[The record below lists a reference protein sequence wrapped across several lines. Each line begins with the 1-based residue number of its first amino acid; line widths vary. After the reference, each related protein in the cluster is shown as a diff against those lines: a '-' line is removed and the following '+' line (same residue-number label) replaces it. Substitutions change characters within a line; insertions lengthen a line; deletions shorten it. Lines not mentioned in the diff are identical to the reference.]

1 MSALPRGKSALALT
15 KQGTG
20 TLHYT
25 VGFDYAIR
33 GAAPGT
39 YQGIRIDRIVRPA
52 GGTGDPIATFGLA
65 QPSGALAIDAGNVF
79 DIEDRIT
86 TDHQLEGLIVEDSL
100 AAGLEAIDT
109 RFATNSSRVFESV
122 ADWNI
127 DYQTIER
134 NRVVIYAR
142 SLQPGVYAF
151 HYLVRSVTPGTFTW
165 PSAKASLALAPDEFG
180 RTASGTLTIK

>member
-1 MSALPRGKSALALT
+1 MAAVPRGNVTLALR

-25 VGFDYAIR
+25 VDLDYAIR
-33 GAAPGT
+33 GAAPGA

-52 GGTGDPIATFGLA
+52 GATGDPIATFGLA
-65 QPSGALAIDAGNVF
+65 QPTGPLTIDAGNVY

-86 TDHQLEGLIVEDSL
+86 TDHELEGLVVEDSL

-109 RFATNSSRVFESV
+109 RFATNSSRIFESV

-134 NRVVIYAR
+134 NRVVTYAR
-142 SLQPGVYAF
+142 NVQPGVYAF
-151 HYLVRSVTPGTFTW
+151 HYLVRSVTPGTFSW
-165 PSAKASLALAPDEFG
+165 PPAKASLALAPDEFG
-180 RTASGTLTIK
+180 RTAAGTLVIK